1 MQLGELLTGVWQFA
15 YQNEVQSTNQGQ
27 QNLAY
32 FLGYQNMSKQNA
44 QSHKLLQNHVSP
56 KPFKICLTLY

>member
-44 QSHKLLQNHVSP
+44 QSHSKEPCRRLAELP
-56 KPFKICLTLY
+56 AID